1 MIQFQFNGRRGL
13 ANDLI
18 VGIAD
23 GKAAIGQEGEA
34 VWVVKFWLAVNAVGG
49 AGFTGESS
57 HGGDSAVA
65 RDGANGV
72 VARVGYI
79 NGSIRRNDDAKR
91 RIEARQGC
99 NSIQGA
105 TLSIRAGNRGCHTG
119 GSDFADD
126 MVAGVGDAKVAIR
139 RNRN

>member
-57 HGGDSAVA
+57 HGGDSSVGGYFSN
-65 RDGANGV
+65 RVVEGV
-72 VARVGYI
+72 CDIKIVVCVKAQFRRLGESRSAPLATYE
-79 NGSIRRNDDAKR
+79 SIDERSASPSTD
-91 RIEARQGC
+91 
-99 NSIQGA
+99 
-105 TLSIRAGNRGCHTG
+105 
-119 GSDFADD
+119 
-126 MVAGVGDAKVAIR
+126 
-139 RNRN
+139 